1 MNNKQLLKDIEKLM
15 SKYDIKS
22 LSIITEKGFLTKHYD
37 LNMISSLMLAVNIIA
52 DKMVRSK
59 ELSCDQMDVVLND
72 YVKIIIDNLKKNVR
86 NEFN

>member
-1 MNNKQLLKDIEKLM
+1 MQDTQLLKDIEKLM
-15 SKYDIKS
+15 SKYGIKS

-37 LNMISSLMLAVNIIA
+37 QNMICSLMLAINIIA
-52 DKMVRSK
+52 DKMVKSN

-72 YVKIIIDNLKKNVR
+72 YVKIIINNLKKNVR

>member
-37 LNMISSLMLAVNIIA
+37 QNMICSLMLAINIIA
-52 DKMVRSK
+52 DKMVK
-59 ELSCDQMDVVLND
+59 NNELSCDQMDVVLND
-72 YVKIIIDNLKKNVR
+72 YVKIIINNLKKNVR

>member
-37 LNMISSLMLAVNIIA
+37 QNMICSLMLAINIIA
-52 DKMVRSK
+52 DKMVRSN

-72 YVKIIIDNLKKNVR
+72 YVKIIINNLKKNVR

>member
-15 SKYDIKS
+15 SKNGIKN

-37 LNMISSLMLAVNIIA
+37 QNMISSLMLAVNIIS
-52 DKMVRSK
+52 DKMVRSN
-59 ELSCDQMDVVLND
+59 ELSCDQMDIILND
-72 YVKIIIDNLKKNVR
+72 YVKIIIGNLKKNIR

>member
-1 MNNKQLLKDIEKLM
+1 MDDKQLLKDIEQLM
-15 SKYDIKS
+15 SKNGIKN

-52 DKMVRSK
+52 DKMVRSN
-59 ELSCDQMDVVLND
+59 ELSCDQMGIILND
-72 YVKIIIDNLKKNVR
+72 YVKIIIGNLKKNVR

>member
-1 MNNKQLLKDIEKLM
+1 MDDKQLLKNIEKLM
-15 SKYDIKS
+15 SKYGIKT
-22 LSIITEKGFLTKHYD
+22 LSIISEKGFLTKHYD

-52 DKMVRSK
+52 DKMVKSN

-72 YVKIIIDNLKKNVR
+72 YVKIIIGNLKKNVR

>member
-1 MNNKQLLKDIEKLM
+1 MQDTQLLKDIEKLM
-15 SKYDIKS
+15 SKYGIKS

-52 DKMVRSK
+52 DKMVRSN

>member
-1 MNNKQLLKDIEKLM
+1 MNDKQLLKDIEKLM
-15 SKYDIKS
+15 SKYGIKS

-52 DKMVRSK
+52 DKMVRSN

-72 YVKIIIDNLKKNVR
+72 YVKIIIGNLKKNVR

>member
-1 MNNKQLLKDIEKLM
+1 MQDTQLLKDIEKMM
-15 SKYDIKS
+15 SKYDVKN

-52 DKMVRSK
+52 DNMVRSK
-59 ELSCDQMDVVLND
+59 ELSCDQMGIILND

>member
-1 MNNKQLLKDIEKLM
+1 MQDTQLLKDIEKLM
-15 SKYDIKS
+15 SKYGIKS

-37 LNMISSLMLAVNIIA
+37 QNMICSLMLAINIIA
-52 DKMVRSK
+52 DKMVRSN

-72 YVKIIIDNLKKNVR
+72 YVKIIINNLKKNVR

>member
-1 MNNKQLLKDIEKLM
+1 MQDTQLLKDIEKLM
-15 SKYDIKS
+15 SKYDIKN

-52 DKMVRSK
+52 DKMVRSN
-59 ELSCDQMDVVLND
+59 ELSYDQMDVVLND
-72 YVKIIIDNLKKNVR
+72 YVKIIIGNLKKNVR

>member
-15 SKYDIKS
+15 SKNGIKN

-52 DKMVRSK
+52 DKMVRNN

>member
-1 MNNKQLLKDIEKLM
+1 MQDTQLLKDIEKLM
-15 SKYDIKS
+15 SKYGIKS

-37 LNMISSLMLAVNIIA
+37 LNMISSLMLAVNIIS
-52 DKMVRSK
+52 DKMVRSN

>member
-1 MNNKQLLKDIEKLM
+1 MQDTQLLKDIEKLM

-37 LNMISSLMLAVNIIA
+37 QNMICSLMLAINIIA
-52 DKMVRSK
+52 DKMVKSN
-59 ELSCDQMDVVLND
+59 ELSCDQMDILLND
-72 YVKIIIDNLKKNVR
+72 YVKIIIGNLKKNVR

>member
-15 SKYDIKS
+15 SKNGIKN

-37 LNMISSLMLAVNIIA
+37 QNMISSLMLAVNIIS
-52 DKMVRSK
+52 DKMVRSN
-59 ELSCDQMDVVLND
+59 ELSCDQMDIILND
-72 YVKIIIDNLKKNVR
+72 YVKIIIGNLKKNVK

>member
-1 MNNKQLLKDIEKLM
+1 MQDKQLLKDIEQLM
-15 SKYDIKS
+15 SKNGIKN

-52 DKMVRSK
+52 DKMVRSN

-72 YVKIIIDNLKKNVR
+72 YVKIIIGNLKKNVR

>member
-37 LNMISSLMLAVNIIA
+37 QNMICSLMLAVNIIA
-52 DKMVRSK
+52 DKMVRSN
-59 ELSCDQMDVVLND
+59 ELSCDQMDIILND
-72 YVKIIIDNLKKNVR
+72 YVKIIIGNLKKNVR

>member
-1 MNNKQLLKDIEKLM
+1 MQDIQLLKDIEQLM
-15 SKYDIKS
+15 SKNGIKS

-52 DKMVRSK
+52 DKMVRSN
-59 ELSCDQMDVVLND
+59 ELSCDQMDIVLND
-72 YVKIIIDNLKKNVR
+72 YVKIIIGNLKKNVR

>member
-1 MNNKQLLKDIEKLM
+1 MNNKQLLKDIEQLM
-15 SKYDIKS
+15 SKYGIKS

-52 DKMVRSK
+52 DKMVRSN

>member
-1 MNNKQLLKDIEKLM
+1 MQDTQLLKDIEKLM
-15 SKYDIKS
+15 SKYDIKN

-52 DKMVRSK
+52 DKMVRSN

-72 YVKIIIDNLKKNVR
+72 YVKIIIGNLKKNVR

>member
-1 MNNKQLLKDIEKLM
+1 MDDKQLLKDIEKLM
-15 SKYDIKS
+15 SKNGIKN
-22 LSIITEKGFLTKHYD
+22 LSIITEKGFSTKHYD

-52 DKMVRSK
+52 DKMVRSN

-72 YVKIIIDNLKKNVR
+72 YVKIIIGNLKKNVR

>member
-1 MNNKQLLKDIEKLM
+1 MNNKQLLKDIEQLM
-15 SKYDIKS
+15 SKNGVKN

-52 DKMVRSK
+52 DKMVKSN
-59 ELSCDQMDVVLND
+59 ELSCDQMDIILND
-72 YVKIIIDNLKKNVR
+72 YVKIIIGNLKKNVR

>member
-1 MNNKQLLKDIEKLM
+1 MDDKQLLKDIEQLM
-15 SKYDIKS
+15 SKNGIKN

-52 DKMVRSK
+52 DKMVRSN

-72 YVKIIIDNLKKNVR
+72 YVKIIIGNLKKNVR

>member
-1 MNNKQLLKDIEKLM
+1 MNNKQLLKDIEQLM
-15 SKYDIKS
+15 SKYGIKS

-52 DKMVRSK
+52 DKMVRSN

-72 YVKIIIDNLKKNVR
+72 YVKIIIGNLKKNVR